1 MQISEEICDTVIVD
15 DDASCRA
22 LLDKFLRVR
31 GHITGCAASL
41 AEARPLLSGDCK
53 RVILDLSLPDGDGTE
68 LLRQIRDANLPI
80 KVAVTSGFSDRL
92 LMAEVSK
99 LQPDAFFVKP
109 VDLMELMT
117 WVKSVA

>member
-1 MQISEEICDTVIVD
+1 MQISDDICDTVIVD
-15 DDASCRA
+15 DDESCRE

-41 AEARPLLSGDCK
+41 AEARPMLSADCK

-68 LLRQIRDANLPI
+68 LLRQIRDENLPI
-80 KVAVTSGFSDRL
+80 KVAVTTGLADRS

-109 VDLMELMT
+109 VDLMELMS

>member
-1 MQISEEICDTVIVD
+1 M
-15 DDASCRA
+15 
-22 LLDKFLRVR
+22 
-31 GHITGCAASL
+31 
-41 AEARPLLSGDCK
+41 LSADCK

-68 LLRQIRDANLPI
+68 LLRQIRDENLPI
-80 KVAVTSGFSDRL
+80 KVAVTTGLADRS

-109 VDLMELMT
+109 VDLMELMS

>member
-15 DDASCRA
+15 DDAACRA

-41 AEARPLLSGDCK
+41 AEARPLLSGECK

-80 KVAVTSGFSDRL
+80 KVAVTSGFNDRL

-109 VDLMELMT
+109 VNLMELMS